1 MVDKT
6 DQALL
11 DILQND
17 FPLSARPFQDMAGQ
31 LGISEEEV
39 LLRTRRL
46 KTEGL
51 IRRIGGVM
59 DSKSLGYTSTLC
71 AASVPA
77 ERMDEVAAIISQ
89 NPGVTHNYLR
99 EHVYNIWFT
108 LTCQSPQEQQKQI
121 AGLEADTGCR
131 IQSMPTRKL
140 YKIKVSFDMEEANEI
155 E

>member
-11 DILQND
+11 DILQNN
-17 FPLSARPFQDMAGQ
+17 FPLSARPFQDMARQ

-39 LLRTRRL
+39 LQRTRRL

-59 DSKSLGYTSTLC
+59 DSKSLGFTSTLC
-71 AASVPA
+71 AAAVPA
-77 ERMDEVAAIISQ
+77 ERVDEVAAIISQ

-108 LTCQSPQEQQKQI
+108 LTCQSPQERQKQI
-121 AGLEADTGCR
+121 AQLEAETGCR